1 MEMIYLSKAQ
11 QYFDDLISQ
20 GYPEDDA
27 LVYTQKYYPGFFLA
41 KIKVE
46 NQDELT
52 NVESSPNTPNSPYIP
67 SNEDESFSDKYG
79 PKVKMAIDSTMNNAK
94 ILFEKLPLDRKTAVI
109 ASSVV
114 LILILSAI
122 AFLIPSSTGPING
135 TWIKSDGQKL
145 TFDSDGEYDDQ
156 SSFDSIWELDG
167 NDLTITSIGTI
178 IYSDGSKESTE
189 VIQEI
194 DVYFSD
200 DENALWLDF
209 VSVKVNGEEQSSDEQ
224 QCVLILKNNIA
235 SNILEYSNEY
245 SQYLDEV
252 PKQCN

>member
-20 GYPEDDA
+20 GYPKNEA
-27 LVYTQKYYPGFFLA
+27 LDYTQKYYPGFFLT
-41 KIKVE
+41 KTKDE
-46 NQDELT
+46 NKDELT
-52 NVESSPNTPNSPYIP
+52 NVEPNPNAPNSPYIP
-67 SNEDESFSDKYG
+67 SNQEESFSDKYG
-79 PKVKMAIDSTMNNAK
+79 PKAKMAMDSTMRNAK
-94 ILFEKLPLDRKTAVI
+94 ILFEKLSLDRKTAVI

-114 LILILSAI
+114 VVLLISVI

-135 TWIKSDGQKL
+135 TWIKADGQKL
-145 TFDSDGEYDDQ
+145 SFDSDGDYDDQ
-156 SSFDSIWELDG
+156 SSLDSIWELDG
-167 NDLTITSIGTI
+167 NDLTIISSGTI
-178 IYSDGSKESTE
+178 LYSDGSKETIE
-189 VIQEI
+189 IVQDI

-209 VSVKVNGEEQSSDEQ
+209 NSVKQNGEELLSDNQ

-245 SQYLDEV
+245 SEYLDET